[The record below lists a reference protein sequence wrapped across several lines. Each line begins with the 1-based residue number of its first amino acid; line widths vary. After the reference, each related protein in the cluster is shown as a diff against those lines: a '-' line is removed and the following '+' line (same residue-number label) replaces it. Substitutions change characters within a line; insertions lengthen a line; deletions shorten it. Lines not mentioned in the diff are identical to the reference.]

1 MNVFTAVTR
10 IGADAEQ
17 RFTQGGDSVV
27 SFNGAVD
34 SGFGEKKVT
43 TWIKFTL
50 WGKRGTSVLPYLT
63 KGAQVAVSG
72 ELANR
77 KWQDKDGQDRYSL
90 EVRVNELTLVGG
102 KQEPAGY
109 AADSKPQPAPA
120 KKVSHGDD
128 LDSDIPFVSNIC
140 FVSDMMGAPKSL
152 RRSRRGESVQSLF
165 GNEASV

>member
-90 EVRVNELTLVGG
+90 EVRLNDVTLIGG
-102 KQEPAGY
+102 KPSSDSQPRE
-109 AADSKPQPAPA
+109 AAQSQNKPKP
-120 KKVSHGDD
+120 SFDD
-128 LDSDIPFVSNIC
+128 LESDI
-140 FVSDMMGAPKSL
+140 
-152 RRSRRGESVQSLF
+152 LF
-165 GNEASV
+165 

>member
-90 EVRVNELTLVGG
+90 EVRLNDVTLIGG
-102 KQEPAGY
+102 KPSSDSQPRE
-109 AADSKPQPAPA
+109 AAQSQNKPKP
-120 KKVSHGDD
+120 SFDD
-128 LDSDIPFVSNIC
+128 LESNIPF
-140 FVSDMMGAPKSL
+140 
-152 RRSRRGESVQSLF
+152 
-165 GNEASV
+165 

>member
-90 EVRVNELTLVGG
+90 EVRLNDVTLIGG
-102 KQEPAGY
+102 KPSSDSQPRE
-109 AADSKPQPAPA
+109 AAQSQNKPKP
-120 KKVSHGDD
+120 SFDD
-128 LDSDIPFVSNIC
+128 LESDIPF
-140 FVSDMMGAPKSL
+140 
-152 RRSRRGESVQSLF
+152 
-165 GNEASV
+165 